1 MEGDSSYREF
11 QGGFASTPLLN
22 YQFLGIQL
30 TTNQTEAL
38 FRAANWMT
46 VSGGYS
52 FSSRRIRSIEM
63 ADTPLPPAPAPDE
76 QRNTV
81 HAGIVGLRIKPSKP
95 LSISI
100 DGEIGRADRPFYTIS
115 ERNYHALRMRVQ
127 YRTRALLLSAM
138 AGSRYNFNS
147 VSLAAHSSRSR
158 NYSFDASWTPRS
170 SFSIDAGYSKLHLD
184 TLSALAYFAS
194 GRLID
199 SDRSFF
205 FSNTHAVNIGART
218 TVRNRL
224 DLFFGYSRVQD
235 TGDGRSRPE
244 DGPAANVNIFTLA
257 QTYPL
262 TYQSPQGR
270 ISVRL
275 HDKVRLNFGYQY
287 YGYSE
292 EFASTLNYRAHTG
305 YTSLL
310 WSF

>member
-1 MEGDSSYREF
+1 
-11 QGGFASTPLLN
+11 
-22 YQFLGIQL
+22 
-30 TTNQTEAL
+30 
-38 FRAANWMT
+38 
-46 VSGGYS
+46 
-52 FSSRRIRSIEM
+52 M

-275 HDKVRLNFGYQY
+275 HDKVRLNFGDQY